1 LVPANLKLL
10 ETMPENEIAENPQPP
25 PRVLVVDDEP
35 EVCGLYQKAL
45 TRAGCVVQAANSGRA
60 ALEVLMQQSYDVL
73 VIDLRMDEMSGLVFL
88 EEALKI
94 WPWMGVVIASAYVT
108 EDVVARA
115 TALGVDKVLDK
126 SPDLIGLCRNV
137 IAEAGAKRRGQQSV
151 HLDNALNLL
160 RNHLRLLSR
169 LAEETT
175 GTESLVGALFDFGR
189 ALGDLLP
196 SDMIGILVHQ
206 QDERVLLLTSRNAV
220 HKDFADAVNEE
231 MCARFETLSG
241 ARIDG
246 EMLHVRH
253 EGEPYDAGGP
263 SEMASSLSVPIILE
277 HEVCGLLTLASGDRS
292 SHTPT
297 DVSLLY
303 HAANHISAAFMALRK
318 MQHLAAQDPLTGVYN
333 RIRLE
338 DELERAWLF
347 SRRYNFSMAV
357 VIIDIDN
364 FKMLNDSYDHS
375 VGDQV
380 LLEFVDLLR
389 NVARA
394 SDVIARYGGDE
405 FVAILPRAEEH
416 DALAFTNRLLESAR
430 GRTFC
435 EKSYRLKLTVSIG
448 LATSLNPTSPSTAGE
463 LLSQADRALY
473 KAKRAGRDQVCVWPG
488 SDAAVQ
494 TQESCIAAPAAVADS
509 TTRGRVLVVDDEALI
524 RDVVERMLG
533 DEGYTVTT
541 LDSATKAIA
550 ELNSNPQSYDVVLTD
565 LMMPEKSGIELL
577 RELGDESLVKIV
589 MTGYAT
595 VDNAISCLREN
606 TYDFIQ
612 KPFGKKEL
620 LALVKRAVEY
630 HELRS
635 ENSRYQ
641 KHLEQMVRERSAQ
654 VAASLEEVKQ
664 SYEFTLEALVAML
677 DARENYTGRHSC
689 RVREMAVM
697 LGRQMGVNKEYLQ
710 ALASGALLHDIGK
723 IGIPDA
729 VLNKPG
735 KLSDEEWEVMRRH
748 PEIGYSI
755 IRSSPYLRDAAEI
768 VRAHHERYNG
778 GGYPRHLK
786 AEEICIGARIFA
798 VIDAYDAM
806 RSERVY
812 RSAMPPD
819 ESCEEIRRNAGS
831 QFDPEV
837 VDAFF
842 EHHAELERLW
852 KASLA

>member
-1 LVPANLKLL
+1 MA
-10 ETMPENEIAENPQPP
+10 ENETVTNPQAP
-25 PRVLVVDDEP
+25 PRVLVVDDDLV
-35 EVCGLYQKAL
+35 VCSLYRKAL
-45 TRAGCVVQAANSGRA
+45 NKEGCVVETVNSGRA
-60 ALEVLMQQSYDVL
+60 ALQVMMQRSYDVL
-73 VIDLRMDEMSGLVFL
+73 VIDLCMDEMSGLVFL

-94 WPWMGVVIASAYVT
+94 WPWIGVVIASAYVT
-108 EDVVARA
+108 DAVVAQA
-115 TALGVDKVLDK
+115 SKLGVDRILDK
-126 SPDLIGLCRNV
+126 SPDVQKLCRNV
-137 IAEAGAKRRGQQSV
+137 IEEARAKGGKRQSV

-169 LAEETT
+169 LAEEST

-196 SDMIGILVHQ
+196 SDMIGILVQQ
-206 QDERVLLLTSRNAV
+206 QDERVLLLTSQNTVHENFAV
-220 HKDFADAVNEE
+220 AVNEE
-231 MCARFETLSG
+231 MCKRFETLSG
-241 ARIDG
+241 AQVDK

-253 EGEPYDAGGP
+253 EGEPYAESGLT
-263 SEMASSLSVPIILE
+263 EMQSSLSVPIILD
-277 HEVCGLLTLASGDRS
+277 HEVSGLLTLASANS
-292 SHTPT
+292 TPHTPT

-333 RIRLE
+333 RVRLE
-338 DELERAWLF
+338 EELERAWVF
-347 SRRYNFSMAV
+347 SRRYDFSMAV

-375 VGDQV
+375 VGDHV
-380 LLEFVDLLR
+380 LCEFVDLLR

-394 SDVIARYGGDE
+394 SDIVARYGGDE
-405 FVAILPRAEEH
+405 FVAILPQAEEN
-416 DALAFTNRLLESAR
+416 DALAFGKRLLASAR

-435 EKSYRLKLTVSIG
+435 EKSYRLKLTVSVG
-448 LATSLNPTSPSTAGE
+448 VATSLNPTKPATSAE

-473 KAKRAGRDQVCVWPG
+473 KAKRAGRDRICIWPG
-488 SDAAVQ
+488 EDATAKTEERGVPRPEPAV
-494 TQESCIAAPAAVADS
+494 ES
-509 TTRGRVLVVDDEALI
+509 TRGRILVVDDEALSL
-524 RDVVERMLG
+524 DVVQRMLV
-533 DEGYTVTT
+533 DAGYSVTT
-541 LDSATKAIA
+541 FDSALKAIQ
-550 ELNSNPQSYDVVLTD
+550 ELNANPHLYDVVLTD

-577 RELGDESLVKIV
+577 RELGDESVVKVV

-630 HELRS
+630 HSLRN
-635 ENSRYQ
+635 ENARYQ
-641 KHLEQMVRERSAQ
+641 THLEQMVRERSAQ
-654 VAASLEEVKQ
+654 VATSLEEVKQ

-677 DARENYTGRHSC
+677 DAREHYTGRHSS
-689 RVREMAVM
+689 RVREMAVV
-697 LGRQMGVNKEYLQ
+697 LGRYMGVDKEYLQ

-729 VLNKPG
+729 ILNKPG
-735 KLSDEEWEVMRRH
+735 RLAGDEWDIMRRH
-748 PEIGYSI
+748 AEIGYSI

-768 VRAHHERYNG
+768 VRAHHERFDG
-778 GGYPRHLK
+778 RGYPRRLK
-786 AEEICIGARIFA
+786 GEEICLGARIFA

-806 RSERVY
+806 RSKRVY
-812 RSAMPPD
+812 RDAMPPD
-819 ESCEEIRRNAGS
+819 EACKEIRKGSGS
-831 QFDPEV
+831 QFDPAI

-842 EHHAELERLW
+842 THHAELERLW
-852 KASLA
+852 RSNLA

>member
-1 LVPANLKLL
+1 
-10 ETMPENEIAENPQPP
+10 MPENDIVEDSQKP

-35 EVCGLYQKAL
+35 EVCNLYQKAL
-45 TRAGCVVQAANSGRA
+45 RKAGCEVEAANSGRA
-60 ALEVLMQQSYDVL
+60 ALQVLMQQSYDVL

-115 TALGVDKVLDK
+115 TELGVDKVLDK
-126 SPDLIGLCRNV
+126 SPDLMGLCQNV
-137 IAEAGAKRRGQQSV
+137 IEEAQAKRRGQQSV

-220 HKDFADAVNEE
+220 HEDFAAAVNEE

-241 ARIDG
+241 TPIEG

-253 EGEPYDAGGP
+253 EGEPYSEEGP
-263 SEMASSLSVPIILE
+263 ATMASSLSVPIILE

-292 SHTPT
+292 YHTPT

-347 SRRYNFSMAV
+347 SRRYSFSMAV

-389 NVARA
+389 KVARA

-405 FVAILPRAEEH
+405 FVAILPRAEEQ
-416 DALAFTNRLLESAR
+416 DALAFANRLLESAR

-435 EKSYRLKLTVSIG
+435 EKSYRLQLTVSVG
-448 LATSLNPTSPSTAGE
+448 VATSLNPTAPSTAGE

-473 KAKRAGRDQVCVWPG
+473 KAKRAGRDQACIWPG
-488 SDAAVQ
+488 GDAQVEPEE
-494 TQESCIAAPAAVADS
+494 TGVPRPPAATES
-509 TTRGRVLVVDDEALI
+509 TRGRILVVDDEALI

-533 DEGYTVTT
+533 DEGYTVRT

-550 ELNSNPQSYDVVLTD
+550 ELNANPQSYDVVLTD

-577 RELGDESLVKIV
+577 RELGDETIVKIV

-630 HELRS
+630 HGLRN
-635 ENSRYQ
+635 ENLRYQ

-677 DARENYTGRHSC
+677 DARENYTGRHSS

-697 LGRQMGVNKEYLQ
+697 LGRQMGVSKEYLQ

-768 VRAHHERYNG
+768 VRAHHERFNG

-786 AEEICIGARIFA
+786 GDSICLGARIFA

-806 RSERVY
+806 RSKRVY
-812 RSAMPPD
+812 RDAMPPD
-819 ESCEEIRRNAGS
+819 ESREEIRRNAGT
-831 QFDPEV
+831 QFDPQV
-837 VDAFF
+837 VNTFL
-842 EHHAELERLW
+842 EHHSELERLW
-852 KASLA
+852 KASIE